1 MVPLKLDKCDD
12 RSNLR
17 QAQPLLVMKD
27 WTHETPMRPRTQRNS
42 LVRFEDILLATAAAA
57 ALAFLFFGFAV
68 SLVHSVQ
75 QNYDSQMFPRT
86 VVISKTVARGDTLA
100 GLALR
105 YGDPNTYILQ
115 REDQIARVNHLAGTT
130 PLLPGQH
137 LQIPVTNP
145 ALIAQIVRSS
155 HHRLVAS
162 R

>member
-1 MVPLKLDKCDD
+1 MVPLKLDRCDD

-17 QAQPLLVMKD
+17 QAQPLLVLKD
-27 WTHETPMRPRTQRNS
+27 WTHEPPIRPRPQRNS
-42 LVRFEDILLATAAAA
+42 LVRFENILLATAAAA
-57 ALAFLFFGFAV
+57 ALAFFCFSFAA

-75 QNYDSQMFPRT
+75 QSYNSQLLPRT
-86 VVISKTVARGDTLA
+86 VVISKTVTRGDTLA

-115 REDQIARVNHLAGTT
+115 REDQIARVNHLAGAT

-145 ALIAQIVRSS
+145 ALIAQIVRAS